1 MLDFISNWLI
11 RVVGCF
17 ILVLFSVLAKAQNS
31 ESEIYQDPNQPAI
44 DSVLALIHNDTPDS
58 TKAVYYYYIG
68 KISDNSD
75 TILKYSLLSL
85 SLCPKTD
92 SLTIAYDYRYV
103 AYAYYMLDEPNKA
116 LTYNYLAANLF
127 KSINKYP
134 KMTAMSYIGIA
145 NCYEDLNVQD
155 SVFYYYDKALNIF
168 IDVKD
173 TANVSYVYRIIG
185 ESYYVM
191 ELYGAAEE
199 NYRKALDY
207 ALLSSDS
214 VTIAFAYLNFGETHL
229 FVSDTACFVSI
240 DYLKKAV
247 SLFES
252 SDRIDGYYLSGKYGS
267 YLAIAQ
273 AYIKAA
279 EKTGENKYADSCL
292 LFVNK
297 SDSYML
303 SQGAN
308 VDYVNGRYVYVE
320 YLLYY
325 HRYHDVLNE
334 LHKLR
339 KYIDDDV
346 SYSFLMSYYDYL
358 YRTYSYLGDYKN
370 ALRNLEIR
378 DEYKFAVLNDST
390 LNVLKDAE
398 ISRTRMIEELKHE
411 NQEKEHATE
420 RERMKSHR
428 NLLICIILSIL
439 IVLALV
445 IRMLVI
451 KRRANLVLHQQCS
464 EVESVN
470 NKLFSSIIYAQKIQ
484 NAAVP
489 TESDVRMLF
498 PDSFVFYR
506 PCDIV
511 SGDFYMAVRCG
522 EFSVM
527 ITADC
532 TGHGIPGAF
541 LSMLGISALKEY
553 MVTENDAANPST
565 VLDRMRSF
573 IKSTLISQRGSLID
587 DGMDMTI
594 CCFNFAT
601 MRLHYA
607 IANQTA
613 FIIRNGSCIRLKG
626 DKMPVG
632 RYIRE
637 LDHFQS
643 FEIDIQKG
651 DMVYMFS
658 DGIIDQLGGERQ
670 KKLLLNGLL
679 DMLLAIAESPTDTQ
693 RNILEY
699 KIDLWRGSIAQI
711 DDMTVVGIRV

>member
-58 TKAVYYYYIG
+58 TKAFYYNKIG
-68 KISDNSD
+68 EMSNCED
-75 TILKYSLLSL
+75 TVLKYCRLSLDYCTNADTSLIANNNYFISWAYYLTDQPTKALDYGFKSL
-85 SLCPKTD
+85 SLYSELNNHIKIAQSNNLIADCYVEQNLCD
-92 SLTIAYDYRYV
+92 SAFYYYDCALKMYYDIKDTVNIAY
-103 AYAYYMLDEPNKA
+103 
-116 LTYNYLAANLF
+116 TYQLIASVYNHLNLF
-127 KSINKYP
+127 KS
-134 KMTAMSYIGIA
+134 AQ
-145 NCYEDLNVQD
+145 ENVL
-155 SVFYYYDKALNIF
+155 KALQYILPTGDSAE
-168 IDVKD
+168 I
-173 TANVSYVYRIIG
+173 AYC
-185 ESYYVM
+185 YYNLGVIYITTSDS
-191 ELYGAAEE
+191 L
-199 NYRKALDY
+199 YRK
-207 ALLSSDS
+207 
-214 VTIAFAYLNFGETHL
+214 
-229 FVSDTACFVSI
+229 SI
-240 DYLKKAV
+240 DYLKRSIFMLENSDSDDYSDIMYYAYS
-247 SLFES
+247 SLANS
-252 SDRIDGYYLSGKYGS
+252 YIVAAKY
-267 YLAIAQ
+267 
-273 AYIKAA
+273 
-279 EKTGENKYADSCL
+279 TGLTAYADSCL
-292 LFVNK
+292 FYFNRIGNFFVA
-297 SDSYML
+297 
-303 SQGAN
+303 QGSSN
-308 VDYVNGRYVYVE
+308 NYINSHIVYVE
-320 YLLYY
+320 YLLFHKQYKESLAELLKLKEHFNNNLSSALCVDYY
-325 HRYHDVLNE
+325 N
-334 LHKLR
+334 
-339 KYIDDDV
+339 
-346 SYSFLMSYYDYL
+346 YL
-358 YRTYSYLGDYKN
+358 YKIYSYLGDYKN

-439 IVLALV
+439 IVLVLV